1 MSVVFALATPPV
13 KSAIGILRI
22 TGDGCFE
29 IIKSCLGFGICEAGR
44 FYTKDLIYKEEFVDR
59 VGLVYFKGP
68 KSYTG
73 EDSLEIHFH
82 GGLAVISKLVR
93 VMRQIGLDEASPGE
107 FTKRAFLNNK
117 LSLNEAE
124 AVADLIDLTDEQG
137 VSLLSSSVMGGL
149 TSSVSGF
156 AATIDKIRMRV
167 EGEIDFND
175 EDEDF
180 INKDLYKDLGFLLD
194 EFKNFSDSCVNIK
207 NGMRKNRVLF
217 VGPVNSGKSSLFNLL
232 VGYERAIVSNT
243 PGTTR
248 DIIESEVF
256 FESNVFSVFDSAGI
270 REVDEEV
277 EKRGIELSFEEI
289 EKADLVVGVFEGKDF
304 DKVSFFENL
313 VGSGC
318 FVKIQNKID
327 IADID
332 SKHFD
337 CCVSAKTGEGLKDF
351 KNLINSRVI
360 GANYKKGLHYM
371 VRERHENLFNKALVY
386 LEKSLINIKKQD
398 TFELAAEDLKL
409 ARSCL
414 DQLVGKKYSDSLLG
428 DIFSSF
434 CIGK

>member
-1 MSVVFALATPPV
+1 MSVVFALATPPA

-29 IIKSCLGFGICEAGR
+29 LVNGCLGFGVCKAGR
-44 FYTKDLIYKEEFVDR
+44 FYLKDLVYKEEFIDR
-59 VGLVYFKGP
+59 VGLICFKGP

-82 GGLAVISKLVR
+82 GGLAIISKLVG

-124 AVADLIDLTDEQG
+124 AVADLIDLTDERG
-137 VSLLSSSVMGGL
+137 VSLLSSTVMGSL
-149 TSSVSGF
+149 TSSVCEF
-156 AATIDKIRMRV
+156 AVAIDKIRMRV

-180 INKDLYKDLGFLLD
+180 INKDLHKDLEFLLD
-194 EFKNFSDSCVNIK
+194 GFKNFADSCINIK
-207 NGMRKNRVLF
+207 KGTGKNKVLF

-232 VGYERAIVSNT
+232 VGYDRAIVSHS

-256 FESNVFSVFDSAGI
+256 FNSNVFSVFDSAGI
-270 REVDEEV
+270 RDASEEI
-277 EKRGIELSFEEI
+277 EKKGIELSFEEI
-289 EKADLVVGVFEGKDF
+289 KKADLVVGVFERKDL
-304 DKVSFFENL
+304 DRVSFFEDL

-327 IADID
+327 VDDID
-332 SKHFD
+332 SNNFD
-337 CCVSAKTGEGLKDF
+337 CCVSAKTGEGLKNF
-351 KNLINSRVI
+351 KNLISSRVESDV
-360 GANYKKGLHYM
+360 YKKGLHYM
-371 VRERHENLFNKALVY
+371 VRDRHENLFNETLVC
-386 LEKSLINIKKQD
+386 LEKGLINIKKQD

>member
-1 MSVVFALATPPV
+1 MSVVFALATPPA

-29 IIKSCLGFGICEAGR
+29 MLNGCLGFGVCRAGR
-44 FYTKDLIYKEEFVDR
+44 FYLKDLVYKEEFIDR
-59 VGLVYFKGP
+59 VGLIYFKGP

-82 GGLAVISKLVR
+82 GGLAIISKLVG

-124 AVADLIDLTDEQG
+124 GVADLIDLTDERG
-137 VSLLSSSVMGGL
+137 VSLLSSSVMGDL
-149 TSSVSGF
+149 TSSVSEF
-156 AATIDKIRMRV
+156 AVAIDEIRKSV

-175 EDEDF
+175 ENEDF
-180 INKDLYKDLGFLLD
+180 LYKDLYKDLGFLLD
-194 EFKNFSDSCVNIK
+194 EFKNFTDSCINIK
-207 NGMRKNRVLF
+207 NSMRKNRVLF

-232 VGYERAIVSNT
+232 VGYDRAIVSNT

-256 FESNVFSVFDSAGI
+256 FKSNVFSVFDSAGI

-289 EKADLVVGVFEGKDF
+289 KKADLVVGIFEGKDL
-304 DKVSFFENL
+304 DRVSFFENL
-313 VGSGC
+313 VASGC
-318 FVKIQNKID
+318 FIKIQNKID
-327 IADID
+327 ITAKD
-332 SKHFD
+332 SKNFD
-337 CCVSAKTGEGLKDF
+337 CCVSAKTGEGLNDF
-351 KNLINSRVI
+351 KNLINSRILNDV
-360 GANYKKGLHYM
+360 YKKGLRYM
-371 VRERHENLFNKALVY
+371 VRDRHENLFNETLGY

>member
-1 MSVVFALATPPV
+1 MSVVFALATPPA

-29 IIKSCLGFGICEAGR
+29 MLNGCLGFGVCRAGR
-44 FYTKDLIYKEEFVDR
+44 FYLKDLVYKEEFIDR
-59 VGLVYFKGP
+59 VGLIYFKGP

-82 GGLAVISKLVR
+82 GGLAIISKLVR

-124 AVADLIDLTDEQG
+124 GVADLIDLTDERG
-137 VSLLSSSVMGGL
+137 VSLLSSSVMGDL
-149 TSSVSGF
+149 TSSVSEF
-156 AATIDKIRMRV
+156 AVAIDEIRKSV

-175 EDEDF
+175 ENEDF
-180 INKDLYKDLGFLLD
+180 LYKDLYKDLGFLLD
-194 EFKNFSDSCVNIK
+194 EFKNFTDSCINIK
-207 NGMRKNRVLF
+207 NSMRKNRVLF

-232 VGYERAIVSNT
+232 VGYDRAIVSNT

-256 FESNVFSVFDSAGI
+256 FKSNVFSVFDSAGI

-289 EKADLVVGVFEGKDF
+289 KKADLVVGIFEGKDL
-304 DKVSFFENL
+304 DRVSFFENL
-313 VGSGC
+313 VASGC
-318 FVKIQNKID
+318 FIKIQNKID
-327 IADID
+327 ITAKD
-332 SKHFD
+332 SKNFD
-337 CCVSAKTGEGLKDF
+337 CCVSAKTGEGLNDF
-351 KNLINSRVI
+351 KNLINSRILNDV
-360 GANYKKGLHYM
+360 YKKGLRYM
-371 VRERHENLFNKALVY
+371 VRDRHENLFNETLGY

>member
-1 MSVVFALATPPV
+1 MSVVFALATPPA

-29 IIKSCLGFGICEAGR
+29 IINGCLGFGVCKAGR
-44 FYTKDLIYKEEFVDR
+44 FYIKDLIYKEEFIDR
-59 VGLVYFKGP
+59 VGFVCFKGP

-82 GGLAVISKLVR
+82 GGLAIISKLVR
-93 VMRQIGLDEASPGE
+93 VMKQIGLDEASPGE

-124 AVADLIDLTDEQG
+124 AIADLIDLTDERG

-149 TSSVSGF
+149 TSSISGF
-156 AATIDKIRMRV
+156 AASIDKIRMRV

-175 EDEDF
+175 EDENF
-180 INKDLYKDLGFLLD
+180 IGKDLYEDLGFLLD
-194 EFKNFSDSCVNIK
+194 DFKNFVDSCVNIK

-232 VGYERAIVSNT
+232 VGYDRAIVSSA

-270 REVDEEV
+270 REVNEEV
-277 EKRGIELSFEEI
+277 EKRGIELSFKEI
-289 EKADLVVGVFEGKDF
+289 KKADLVVGVFEGKDF

-327 IADID
+327 IDDID
-332 SKHFD
+332 SKNFD

-351 KNLINSRVI
+351 KNLINSRVVDED
-360 GANYKKGLHYM
+360 YKKGLHYM
-371 VRERHENLFNKALVY
+371 IRERHENLFNETLVC
-386 LEKSLINIKKQD
+386 LEASLVNIKKQD

>member
-232 VGYERAIVSNT
+232 VGYDRAIVSKT

>member
-1 MSVVFALATPPV
+1 MSVVFALATPPA

-29 IIKSCLGFGICEAGR
+29 MVNGPLGFGVCKTGR
-44 FYTKDLIYKEEFVDR
+44 FYLKDLVYKEEFIDR
-59 VGLVYFKGP
+59 VGLICFKGP

-82 GGLAVISKLVR
+82 GGLAVISKLVG

-124 AVADLIDLTDEQG
+124 AVADLVDLTDERG

-149 TSSVSGF
+149 TSSVSEF
-156 AATIDKIRMRV
+156 AVEIDKIRMRV
-167 EGEIDFND
+167 EGEIDFSD
-175 EDEDF
+175 EDENFINKALYEDLEFLCGGFRDF
-180 INKDLYKDLGFLLD
+180 IN
-194 EFKNFSDSCVNIK
+194 SCVNIK
-207 NGMRKNRVLF
+207 NSARKNKVLL

-232 VGYERAIVSNT
+232 VGYDRAIVSDS

-256 FESNVFSVFDSAGI
+256 FNSNVFSVFDSAGI
-270 REVDEEV
+270 READEEI

-289 EKADLVVGVFEGKDF
+289 KKADLVVGVFESKDLGR
-304 DKVSFFENL
+304 VSFFESL

-327 IADID
+327 LDDID
-332 SKHFD
+332 CKNFD

-351 KNLINSRVI
+351 KNLINSRVDSDI
-360 GANYKKGLHYM
+360 YKKGLQYM
-371 VRERHENLFNKALVY
+371 VRDRHENLFNQTLIY
-386 LEKSLINIKKQD
+386 LEKSLINIKEQD
-398 TFELAAEDLKL
+398 TFELAAEDLRL

-414 DQLVGKKYSDSLLG
+414 DQLIGKKYSDSLLG
-428 DIFSSF
+428 DIFNSF